1 MRLALLT
8 CVAILFSGLTQPS
21 NDSPRFAADLEFLRQ
36 HTTIVVLGRS
46 ADGPRIVVSPDY
58 QGRVLT
64 STTGGSD
71 APSFGWLG
79 RAAIGSRQRQ
89 PHMNV
94 FGGEDRFW
102 LGPEGGQFALYF
114 TAGNPYDFDHW
125 QVPEAFDWGGWP
137 IASQT
142 ETDVRFH
149 RPMTLVNYSGT
160 PLAIDVERTVHLLS
174 AEEIAKQLGTTP
186 GNGVRAVAFES
197 SNTVT
202 NTGTKPWLK
211 ASGLVSI
218 WILGQF
224 NPTPQTTIALPVTPG
239 PEATLGPV
247 VNDAYFGKVPADRLV
262 VKGSVVLF
270 RADGQYR
277 SKIGL
282 PPARARSVA
291 GSYDAGAHVLTIVQS
306 SRPSN
311 ATDYV
316 NSMWEMQK
324 EPFKGDVI
332 NSYNDGP
339 PAPGKPPLGPFYE
352 LETSS
357 PALSL
362 SPGAHYTHIHRT
374 FHFVGPEPELDR
386 IAHASLGI
394 SLADLAG
401 TFATPPRK

>member
-8 CVAILFSGLTQPS
+8 SVIVVLGGLLQSPT
-21 NDSPRFAADLEFLRQ
+21 DSPRFASDLAFLRQ
-36 HTTIVVLGRS
+36 HTKVVVLGRGT
-46 ADGPRIVVSPDY
+46 DGAQIVVAPDY

-64 STTGGSD
+64 STTGGAD

-79 RAAIGSRQRQ
+79 RAAIGSGQRQ

-114 TAGNPYDFDHW
+114 KARDPFDFDHW
-125 QVPEAFDWGGWP
+125 QVPAAFDWGAWP
-137 IASQT
+137 VASQT
-142 ETDVRFH
+142 ATDIRFH
-149 RPMTLVNYSGT
+149 TQMTLVNYSGT
-160 PLAIDVERTVHLLS
+160 QMTIDVDRSVRLLS
-174 AEEIAKQLGTTP
+174 DQEIAKQLGSAP
-186 GNGVRAVAFES
+186 GHGVRQVAFES

-202 NTGTKPWLK
+202 NAGTKPWVK
-211 ASGLVSI
+211 ESGLVSI

-224 NPTPQTTIALPVTPG
+224 NPTPRTTIALPVTAG
-239 PEATLGPV
+239 PEATLGPF
-247 VNDAYFGKVPADRLV
+247 VNDAYFGKVPPDRLV
-262 VKGSVVLF
+262 VKGSVVLL

-291 GSYDAGAHVLTIVQS
+291 GSYDAAAHVLTIVQY
-306 SRPSN
+306 SRPMD
-311 ATDYV
+311 ATSYV

-324 EPFKGDVI
+324 EPYKGDVI

-362 SPGAHYTHIHRT
+362 QPRGHYTHVHRT
-374 FHFVGPEPELDR
+374 FHFMGPEPELDR
-386 IAHASLGI
+386 IARTTLGI
-394 SLADLAG
+394 GLADLAA
-401 TFATPPRK
+401 TFAAPAAK